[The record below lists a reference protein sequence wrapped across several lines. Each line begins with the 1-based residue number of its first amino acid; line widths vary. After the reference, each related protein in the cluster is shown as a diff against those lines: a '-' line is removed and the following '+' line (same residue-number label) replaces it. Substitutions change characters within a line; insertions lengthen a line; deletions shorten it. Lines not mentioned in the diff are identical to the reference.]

1 VSPRTA
7 QRVFLAVGVIHAALG
22 LFMLL
27 AAGSFYESIGTFE
40 PRNDHYIRDLGTFYV
55 ALGVA
60 FAAAGSRPAW
70 RAPVLLLALVEYA
83 LHTANHLYD
92 IGHPE
97 KDWVGPA
104 TAALVA
110 AGLLLLALLAY
121 LLGRPR
127 RAS

>member
-1 VSPRTA
+1 MSPRTA
-7 QRVFLAVGVIHAALG
+7 QRVFLVVGVIHAAFG

-27 AAGSFYESIGTFE
+27 APGTFYDSIGTFE

-60 FAAAGSRPAW
+60 FGAAGPRPAW
-70 RAPVLLLALVEYA
+70 RAPVLLLAIAQYA

-92 IGHPE
+92 LGRPE

-110 AGLLLLALLAY
+110 AGLVLLAGLAY
-121 LLGRPR
+121 ALARPR
-127 RAS
+127 RET